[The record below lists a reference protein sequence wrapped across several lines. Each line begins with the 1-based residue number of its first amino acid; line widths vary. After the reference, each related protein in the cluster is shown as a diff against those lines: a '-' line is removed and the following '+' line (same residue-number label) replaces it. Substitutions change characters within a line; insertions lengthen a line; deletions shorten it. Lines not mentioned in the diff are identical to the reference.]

1 MSMKL
6 LRTTEAAELLG
17 LSPKYLR
24 KLRSTGRGPN
34 FIRMSSRLC
43 LYHEDE
49 LARWLKTA
57 GERSKKQPAPTTL
70 YDIIT

>member
-1 MSMKL
+1 MSLKL

-24 KLRSTGRGPN
+24 KLRATGRGPI

-43 LYHEDE
+43 LYSEDD
-49 LARWLKTA
+49 LTAWVKSA
-57 GERSKKQPAPTTL
+57 GERSREKAKPTTL
-70 YDIIT
+70 YDIIG